1 MKLKIRRFTAIGLF
15 AFIAAGLNPGFAEAN
30 TAENLDRSFDSG
42 WRFLRADAPGA
53 EIPSFDDSP
62 WRALDLPH
70 DWSIE
75 DFPSTNGA
83 PPSPFHSAESAGG
96 RDTGYVVGGTGWYR
110 KHFTLPRSAAGKYVC
125 VRFDGVYM
133 NADVWINGQH
143 LGDHPYGYTPFIF
156 DLTPHIKPAGQ
167 ENILAVRVKNPGK
180 NSRWY
185 SGSGIYRHVWL
196 AVSDPA
202 HIPFFGVRVV
212 ATNISKS
219 SATVTVFTAIENNRG
234 ADAAIRLRTRLIG
247 PDGKAVKPREL
258 EVRAPTGNQQ
268 EFAQEFSVS
277 KPVLWSLNNPAL
289 YRAEVELVENG
300 NSVDRSE
307 TTFGIR
313 TLRFTVTNGFE
324 LNGAMVKLKGGCM
337 HHDNGPLG
345 AATIDRA
352 EERRVQLMKAYGFNA
367 IRTSHNPPSPAF
379 LDACDRVG
387 VLVMDEAFDCW
398 EEGKNREDYGKHF
411 KEWWQR
417 DVDAMVLRDR
427 NHPSIIMWSIGNEIP
442 QRASE
447 RGYVIEKQL
456 CDEVHRLDPTR
467 PVTEAICALWDRRP
481 WSATATAFSFLDA
494 GGYNYQ
500 WRQYVPDHEKFP
512 SRIMVGTESFPREAF
527 ENWQAV
533 LTNTWVIGDFV
544 WTAWDYLGETGIGNA
559 VLNGEPNA
567 ERFPWFNAWCGDI
580 DVCGFKKPQL
590 YYREVIWGN
599 AQVNLAVHAPIP
611 EGRTER
617 VSAWGYPDE
626 RQSWTWPGSEGKPLD
641 VIVYS
646 SCQSVRLELDGKEIE
661 TKPVNNKMV
670 AKFKVP
676 YQPGELRAIGL
687 TGGKRVASAGL
698 RTAGEP
704 KEIRLIADRS
714 TIRADRN
721 DLSYVIVEVVDRRG
735 TIVPTATIPIR
746 FTVSGA
752 GELAATG
759 SPAPNDPSSFHLPLR
774 KTFQGR
780 CLAILRPNG
789 KLGKITIRAEA
800 DGVKPSSL
808 VVKTY

>member
-1 MKLKIRRFTAIGLF
+1 M
-15 AFIAAGLNPGFAEAN
+15 
-30 TAENLDRSFDSG
+30 
-42 WRFLRADAPGA
+42 
-53 EIPSFDDSP
+53 
-62 WRALDLPH
+62 
-70 DWSIE
+70 
-75 DFPSTNGA
+75 
-83 PPSPFHSAESAGG
+83 
-96 RDTGYVVGGTGWYR
+96 
-110 KHFTLPRSAAGKYVC
+110 
-125 VRFDGVYM
+125 
-133 NADVWINGQH
+133 
-143 LGDHPYGYTPFIF
+143 
-156 DLTPHIKPAGQ
+156 
-167 ENILAVRVKNPGK
+167 AVRVQNLGK
-180 NSRWY
+180 NTRWY
-185 SGSGIYRHVWL
+185 SGSGIYRHVTL
-196 AVSDPA
+196 TVTDPA
-202 HIPFFGVRVV
+202 HIPFFGVHVI
-212 ATNISKS
+212 AANISKS
-219 SATVTVFTAIENNRG
+219 SATVTVFTTIENDRG
-234 ADAAIRLRTRLIG
+234 AETVIRLRTRLIG
-247 PDGKAVKPREL
+247 PDGKATQPQEL
-258 EVRAPTGNQQ
+258 EVRAPAGQQ
-268 EFAQEFSVS
+268 PEFAQEFSVGN
-277 KPVLWSLNNPAL
+277 PVLWSLDNPAL
-289 YRAEVELVENG
+289 YRAEVELVEDG
-300 NSVDRSE
+300 KSVDRSE
-307 TTFGIR
+307 ATFGIR

-324 LNGAMVKLKGGCM
+324 LNGEMVKLKGGCM

-345 AATIDRA
+345 SAAIDRA

-387 VLVMDEAFDCW
+387 VLVLDEAFDCW
-398 EEGKNREDYGKHF
+398 EEGKNHDDYGKHF

-427 NHPSIIMWSIGNEIP
+427 NHPSIIMWSVGNEIP

-467 PVTEAICALWDRRP
+467 PATEAICALWDRRP
-481 WSATATAFSFLDA
+481 WSATATAFSFLDV

-500 WRQYVPDHEKFP
+500 WGQYVPDHEKFP
-512 SRIMVGTESFPREAF
+512 ERIMMGTESYPRDAF
-527 ENWQAV
+527 DNWQAV
-533 LTNTWVIGDFV
+533 LSHSWVIGDFV

-559 VLNGEPNA
+559 VLNGDPSA

-580 DVCGFKKPQL
+580 DVCGFKKAQL

-599 AQVNLAVHAPIP
+599 AKVNLAVHTPIP

-617 VSAWGYPDE
+617 VSGWGYPDE

-687 TGGKRVASAGL
+687 ADGQTVASASL

-704 KEIRLIADRS
+704 KEIRLLADRS

-721 DLSYVIVEVVDRRG
+721 DLSYVTVEVVDSRG

-746 FTVSGA
+746 FTVRGA

-759 SPAPNDPSSFHLPLR
+759 SPAPNDPSSFHLPIR
-774 KTFQGR
+774 KTFEGH
-780 CLAILRPNG
+780 CLAILRPEG
-789 KLGKITIRAEA
+789 KPGKITIKAEA
-800 DGVKPSSL
+800 EGLKPASL
-808 VVKTY
+808 VVKTR